1 MPAML
6 EKGTTEISGK
16 RRGRNSVSNP
26 TKSFTSNGNSNNSWE
41 EGSSPSSSDDEHG
54 AGGMRVGPQFQAV
67 VPDYDAEVAKAS
79 QERENLGMLVWI
91 PNQSLSESKLDEYIA
106 IAKEKHGY
114 NMEQALGM
122 LFWHKHNIE
131 KSLADLPNFT
141 PFPDE
146 WTVEDKVLFEQGF
159 SFHGKTFHRIQQML
173 PDKSIASLV
182 RFYYSWKKTRSKT
195 SVMDRHA
202 RKQKRDRE
210 ESDEEADETS
220 CISPGDT
227 ELESNKEEK
236 KEPAPHPDK
245 PAHIKKEAQ
254 GPRNHHRSKRKP
266 PKGMHLNQSDVT
278 AMSSSGPA
286 AASVLRQL
294 DMELIAIKRQIQSIK
309 QVNSALREAL
319 ETGIEDFRP
328 SEVNQKFN
336 TRWTTEEQLLA
347 VQAIRKYG
355 RDFQAISDV
364 IGNKSV
370 VQVKNFFVNY
380 RRRFNLDE
388 VLQEWEAEHGVETSK
403 SSEEEKMEVSSEEG
417 TTTPVPTEDQ
427 KEVMSLLHRVDGREQ
442 QIALQQSQQS
452 FLPLRG
458 GFQDHFVMPPEPK
471 YCCEHCRMVLCNP
484 RQTECGHRF
493 CESCINQLLSKQ
505 NPVCPAD
512 MEPLSPDK
520 IFRDV
525 CCNREIMTLKVY
537 CRSAKN
543 GCKEQ
548 MSLQQVTDHLNM
560 CEYFEVPCPLCKEK
574 IMRKDVPEHLS
585 RKCKYREATCEFC
598 KHKMAL
604 TDLQLSIHQQD
615 CPKAQVTCSFL
626 RFGCTYKGLNQEM
639 REHESNFASEHLRL
653 MVARNNTLEAKVE
666 DVKSE
671 LLERYKVLPGLSSRL
686 TEVEEQYKDMREKYR
701 QVEQKLSSM
710 QKLMSTHSEKLL
722 EVEMELRELR
732 PLRAM
737 REEVE
742 ALRGAVESLRSV
754 VASLDSVRTGSGTHT
769 LTTLETQLSRHDELL
784 SVHDIRLA
792 DMDLKLQ
799 VLETASFNGTLIWK
813 IHDYKRRKQEAVASK
828 TLSLYSQPFYTGYF
842 GYKMCARVYLNGD
855 GMGKGT
861 HLSLFFVVMRGEYDA
876 LLPWPFRQKVTL
888 MLMDQGPARKHLG
901 DAFKPDPNSSSFRR
915 PTGEMNIAS
924 GCPLFVAQTVLEN
937 GTYIKDDT
945 IFIKVTVDTSDL
957 PDP

>member
-1 MPAML
+1 
-6 EKGTTEISGK
+6 
-16 RRGRNSVSNP
+16 
-26 TKSFTSNGNSNNSWE
+26 
-41 EGSSPSSSDDEHG
+41 
-54 AGGMRVGPQFQAV
+54 
-67 VPDYDAEVAKAS
+67 
-79 QERENLGMLVWI
+79 
-91 PNQSLSESKLDEYIA
+91 
-106 IAKEKHGY
+106 
-114 NMEQALGM
+114 
-122 LFWHKHNIE
+122 
-131 KSLADLPNFT
+131 
-141 PFPDE
+141 
-146 WTVEDKVLFEQGF
+146 
-159 SFHGKTFHRIQQML
+159 
-173 PDKSIASLV
+173 
-182 RFYYSWKKTRSKT
+182 
-195 SVMDRHA
+195 
-202 RKQKRDRE
+202 
-210 ESDEEADETS
+210 
-220 CISPGDT
+220 
-227 ELESNKEEK
+227 
-236 KEPAPHPDK
+236 
-245 PAHIKKEAQ
+245 
-254 GPRNHHRSKRKP
+254 
-266 PKGMHLNQSDVT
+266 
-278 AMSSSGPA
+278 
-286 AASVLRQL
+286 
-294 DMELIAIKRQIQSIK
+294 
-309 QVNSALREAL
+309 
-319 ETGIEDFRP
+319 
-328 SEVNQKFN
+328 
-336 TRWTTEEQLLA
+336 
-347 VQAIRKYG
+347 
-355 RDFQAISDV
+355 
-364 IGNKSV
+364 
-370 VQVKNFFVNY
+370 
-380 RRRFNLDE
+380 
-388 VLQEWEAEHGVETSK
+388 
-403 SSEEEKMEVSSEEG
+403 
-417 TTTPVPTEDQ
+417 
-427 KEVMSLLHRVDGREQ
+427 MSLLRRVDARE
-442 QIALQQSQQS
+442 QS

-458 GFQDHFVMPPEPK
+458 GFQDDFVMPPEPK
-471 YCCEHCRMVLCNP
+471 YCCELCRMVLCNP

-512 MEPLSPDK
+512 MEPLSQDK

-525 CCNREIMTLKVY
+525 CCHREIMTLKVF

-548 MSLQQVTDHLNM
+548 MCLQQVMDHLNL

-574 IMRKDVPEHLS
+574 LMRKDMPEHLS

-598 KHKMAL
+598 KLKMAL
-604 TDLQLSIHQQD
+604 TELQKHKETVCPAFPVSCPNHCSFPSILRSELSIHQQD
-615 CPKAQVTCSFL
+615 CPKAQVSCSFF
-626 RFGCTYKGLNQEM
+626 RFGCTYKGLNKEM
-639 REHESNFASEHLRL
+639 REHESSFASEHLRL
-653 MVARNNTLEAKVE
+653 MVARSNTLEAKVE
-666 DVKSE
+666 DVKNE
-671 LLERYKVLPGLSSRL
+671 LLERYKVLPSLSSRL

-710 QKLMSTHSEKLL
+710 QKLMSAHSEKLL

-742 ALRGAVESLRSV
+742 SLRGAVESMRSV
-754 VASLDSVRTGSGTHT
+754 VASFDSVRTGPGT
-769 LTTLETQLSRHDELL
+769 LTLTSLETQLSRHDELL

-813 IHDYKRRKQEAVASK
+813 IRDYKRRKQEAVASK